1 VIPFPAI
8 DPVAVRLGPLAIH
21 WYGLSY
27 IAGIALAWWYLRAR
41 AAAHG
46 WTAEAVGDL
55 VFYSAL
61 GGVLG
66 GRIGYALFYNAE
78 TYASDPLAIF
88 RVWEGGMSF
97 HGGFIGIVLVLVWM
111 MRREG
116 RRFVELSDFIVPA
129 IPIGLGLGRIAN
141 FVNQE
146 LWGAPTDLP
155 WGVVFTHP
163 AAGGIAR
170 HPSQLYE
177 ALLEGLVLFLV
188 LHFVTRRHP
197 PAGVATGLFMA
208 GYGLFRTAVEF
219 VREPDAHIGYLA
231 GGWFTVGML
240 LSLPLLL
247 VGLVVLGVSLRGAAA
262 RAS

>member
-1 VIPFPAI
+1 
-8 DPVAVRLGPLAIH
+8 
-21 WYGLSY
+21 
-27 IAGIALAWWYLRAR
+27 
-41 AAAHG
+41 
-46 WTAEAVGDL
+46 
-55 VFYSAL
+55 
-61 GGVLG
+61 
-66 GRIGYALFYNAE
+66 
-78 TYASDPLAIF
+78 
-88 RVWEGGMSF
+88 MSF

-163 AAGGIAR
+163 AAGGVAR

-177 ALLEGLVLFLV
+177 ALLEGLVLFVV
-188 LHFVTRRHP
+188 LHLVSRRHP

-231 GGWFTVGML
+231 GGWFTLGML
-240 LSLPLLL
+240 LSLPMLLI
-247 VGLVVLGVSLRGAAA
+247 GLVVLGVSLRGASA